1 MRGLLPPG
9 GSSLDG
15 DALADAYRTPAG
27 RWVRAN
33 FVHALDGATSVDG
46 ASAGLGSDGDKRVF
60 DVLRAWADAVL
71 VGHGT
76 AAAEG
81 YGPVDGDD
89 GVVRLRRELGRPAS
103 APVVVVSRRVSLAP
117 GDLLAVPSTYLVTC
131 GSADE
136 TRRAALAGTGVRVL
150 VCGDDDVDLP
160 VALDALAADGLE
172 QVLCEGGPALFRS
185 AVAAGVVD
193 ELCLTTAPLLA
204 GGAPGVLGD
213 DGLAEPRPARLTQ
226 LLEED
231 GVLFARYALAPAP

>member
-9 GSSLDG
+9 GSPLDG
-15 DALADAYRTPAG
+15 TALAEAYRPPAG

-33 FVHALDGATSVDG
+33 FVHALDGAVSVDG

-81 YGPVDGDD
+81 YGPVDGDA
-89 GVVRLRRELGRPAS
+89 GVVQLRRELGRPAG
-103 APVVVVSRRVSLAP
+103 APVVVVSRRASLAP
-117 GDLLAVPSTYLVTC
+117 GDRLAVPSTYLVTC
-131 GSADE
+131 GSSDAD
-136 TRRAALAGTGVRVL
+136 RRAALAAAGVRVL

-160 VALDALAADGLE
+160 AALDALAADGLE

-185 AVAAGVVD
+185 AVAACVVD

-213 DGLAEPRPARLTQ
+213 RGLPEPAPVRLTQ

-231 GVLFARYALAPAP
+231 GVLFARYALSR